1 MSWPASAGGAT
12 WWRGSARHVPSR
24 VIAEL
29 VGVPVEDRVDLC
41 ALIETGFDFSVPEP
55 KRLAAGR
62 AVAGY
67 LEGLVTDGGKQTP
80 DGPLAHL
87 IGELGHEL
95 RAREIAGI
103 AATVLQG
110 GYETSAAMISGSVF
124 ALLTRQSASN
134 LLGTSAGTDELIEE
148 LLRYLSVVQIIP
160 PRRVRRDTV
169 LGGHRLAVGELVM
182 VSLPAANH
190 DPDVYERPE
199 ELRPGREEARH
210 LAFGHGVHRCV
221 GSALARLDL
230 KPADVDLDRGTVR
243 IFAREGR
250 SQPHRGDR

>member
-1 MSWPASAGGAT
+1 
-12 WWRGSARHVPSR
+12 

-29 VGVPVEDRVDLC
+29 VGVPVEDRLDLC

-55 KRLAAGR
+55 ERLAAGR

-80 DGPLAHL
+80 DRLLAHL

-95 RAREIAGI
+95 RPREIAGI

-124 ALLTRQSASN
+124 VLLTRQSASN

-148 LLRYLSVVQIIP
+148 LLRYLSGFSPIS
-160 PRRVRRDTV
+160 R
-169 LGGHRLAVGELVM
+169 
-182 VSLPAANH
+182 PAAASARTLR
-190 DPDVYERPE
+190 RPS
-199 ELRPGREEARH
+199 PARSRD
-210 LAFGHGVHRCV
+210 LGVGLVRDGPRHSWQ
-221 GSALARLDL
+221 SAQ
-230 KPADVDLDRGTVR
+230 VNDRTLHNAV
-243 IFAREGR
+243 
-250 SQPHRGDR
+250 PHHTPRDSM